1 MPGGLTGDKGMG
13 SGSGKEPLSMYS
25 ESEFGAAIHKH
36 TGYADQGEGR
46 EALVKRCLKILK
58 ENPVLASR
66 MKTTIEKHPDWI
78 FGPKKMAW
86 SNAVALLFQAAACG
100 IGAAGAAGA
109 SSSAAKK
116 VRKTR

>member
-1 MPGGLTGDKGMG
+1 
-13 SGSGKEPLSMYS
+13 MYS

-46 EALVKRCLKILK
+46 EALVQRCLKILK

-66 MKTTIEKHPDWI
+66 VKTTIEKHPDWF
-78 FGPKKMAW
+78 FGQKKEAW
-86 SNAVALLFQAAACG
+86 SIAMALLYPVAASG
-100 IGAAGAAGA
+100 GGAAGAAGA

>member
-1 MPGGLTGDKGMG
+1 MGWGLAFSEDELGDT
-13 SGSGKEPLSMYS
+13 L
-25 ESEFGAAIHKH
+25 HKH
-36 TGYADQGEGR
+36 AGYADGGETQD
-46 EALVKRCLKILK
+46 ALVQRCLKILK

-109 SSSAAKK
+109 SSSAAPMSTQKK